1 AGHMRPKRRE
11 IPLKVLV
18 KAVLFACMLMRK

>member
-1 AGHMRPKRRE
+1 
-11 IPLKVLV
+11 LKVLV